1 MKSALIITIALSGF
15 ASAQNAAV
23 TKNPNNNYLTGD
35 LVMPWGRYLRVDG
48 TLQTSQSPVLLG
60 RSYADDWNGQA
71 AFTSILSSDYGYHGL
86 ISRTQGNAGIAV
98 IGLSE
103 TGACAGKFIQF
114 YNFSSPTV
122 YLGRDAASYPWW
134 SPPTSPTLV
143 VSTPADW
150 TVTPIAEFKK
160 NQSEVVLSIG
170 SDGSVTAPYQ
180 QYTDSNALITQS
192 FAGNNFIAKIGVNNG
207 TNAAAGEV
215 GEYSATSGSSTSLVT
230 ATAKTIHSVT
240 LTAGDWDIE
249 GVATYTKAATTVVTY
264 TQQGIST
271 TNNTL
276 GGTGTFTA
284 TAAAISDVIPSAFT
298 TPVVR
303 LNLASTTTIYLV
315 SRAGFTTSTLTA
327 SGFLRIRR
335 VR

>member
-1 MKSALIITIALSGF
+1 MKSALIIILGLSGVAF
-15 ASAQNAAV
+15 AQNAAV

-35 LVMPWGRYLRVDG
+35 LVMPGGRLLRVDG
-48 TLQTSQSPVLLG
+48 TLQTAQSPILLG
-60 RSYADDWNGQA
+60 CTYNDNWNGQP
-71 AFTSILSSDYGYHGL
+71 AFTSILSSDYAYHGL
-86 ISRTQGNAGIAV
+86 LSRTQGNAGIAI

-103 TGACAGKFIQF
+103 TGACAGKFVQL

-143 VSTPADW
+143 VSTPANW

-192 FAGNNFIAKIGVNNG
+192 FAANTFMAKAGVTGGYDANP
-207 TNAAAGEV
+207 GEV
-215 GEYSATSGSSTSLVT
+215 GEYAASSGSSTSLVT
-230 ATAKTIHSVT
+230 ATAKTIHSLT
-240 LTAGDWDIE
+240 ITAGDWDIE

-264 TQQGIST
+264 TQQGISM

-284 TAAAISDVIPSAFT
+284 TATAISDVIPSAFT
-298 TPVVR
+298 TPIVR
-303 LNLASTTTIYLV
+303 LNLTSNTTIYLV
-315 SRAGFTTSTLTA
+315 SRAGFTTSTLTTT
-327 SGFLRIRR
+327 GFIRARR

>member
-1 MKSALIITIALSGF
+1 MKPILSILIFLSGVAF
-15 ASAQNAAV
+15 AQNAAV

-35 LVMPWGRYLRVDG
+35 LVMPGGRLLRVDG
-48 TLQTSQSPVLLG
+48 TLQTAQTPILLG
-60 RSYADDWNGQA
+60 RSYADDWNGQS
-71 AFTSILSSDYGYHGL
+71 AFTSILSSDYAYHGL
-86 ISRTQGNAGIAV
+86 LSRTQGNAGIAI

-103 TGACAGKFIQF
+103 TGACAGKFVQL

-122 YLGRDAASYPWW
+122 YLGRDATSFPWGN
-134 SPPTSPTLV
+134 PPTSPTLI

-170 SDGSVTAPYQ
+170 SDGSVTAPLQHYA
-180 QYTDSNALITQS
+180 DSNALITKI
-192 FAGNNFIAKIGVNNG
+192 FADSTFMPKNGVTNG
-207 TNAAAGEV
+207 SDASSGVV
-215 GEYSATSGSSTSLVT
+215 GQYLTSTGSSTSLVT
-230 ATAKTIHSVT
+230 ATAKTIHSLT
-240 LTAGDWDIE
+240 LAAGDWDIE

-303 LNLASTTTIYLV
+303 LNLTGTTTVYLV

-327 SGFLRIRR
+327 TGFLRARR

>member
-1 MKSALIITIALSGF
+1 M
-15 ASAQNAAV
+15 
-23 TKNPNNNYLTGD
+23 
-35 LVMPWGRYLRVDG
+35 
-48 TLQTSQSPVLLG
+48 
-60 RSYADDWNGQA
+60 
-71 AFTSILSSDYGYHGL
+71 
-86 ISRTQGNAGIAV
+86 

-103 TGACAGKFIQF
+103 TGACAGKFIQV

-122 YLGRDAASYPWW
+122 YLGRDATSYPWW

-143 VSTPADW
+143 VSTPANW
-150 TVTPIAEFKK
+150 TVTPIAQFKK
-160 NQSEVVLSIG
+160 NQNDVVLSIG

-192 FAGNNFIAKIGVNNG
+192 FASNNFMTKYGVTNG
-207 TNAAAGEV
+207 INAAGGEV
-215 GEYSATSGSSTSLVT
+215 GEYSASSGISTSLVT
-230 ATAKTIHSVT
+230 AAAKTIHSVT
-240 LTAGDWDIE
+240 LPAGDWDIE

-264 TQQGIST
+264 IQQGIST
-271 TNNTL
+271 TSNTL

-284 TAAAISDVIPSAFT
+284 TAATISDVIPSAFT

-303 LNLASTTTIYLV
+303 LNLSSSTTVHLV

-327 SGFLRIRR
+327 SGFLRVRR

>member
-1 MKSALIITIALSGF
+1 MKSALIITLALSGF
-15 ASAQNAAV
+15 VSAQNAAV
-23 TKNPNNNYLTGD
+23 TKNPNNNHLNGD
-35 LVMPWGRYLRVDG
+35 LVVPNSRLLRVEG
-48 TLQTSQSPVLLG
+48 TLQTGQNPILLG

-71 AFTSILSSDYGYHGL
+71 AFTSVLASDYGFHGL
-86 ISRTQGNAGIAV
+86 LSRTQGNAGIAV

-122 YLGRDAASYPWW
+122 YLGRDAASYPWL

-143 VSTPADW
+143 VSTPANS
-150 TVTPIAEFKK
+150 TITPIAQFRK
-160 NQSEVVLSIG
+160 NQNDVVLSIG

-192 FAGNNFIAKIGVNNG
+192 FAGNTFIAKIGITNG
-207 TNAAAGEV
+207 TNAAPGEV

-240 LTAGDWDIE
+240 LTAGEWDIE

-271 TNNTL
+271 TSNTL

-303 LNLASTTTIYLV
+303 LNLNGNTTIYLV

-327 SGFLRIRR
+327 SGFLRARR